1 MEQKMI
7 MQVLDTVYEKALDG
21 LPGSES
27 IAELAEAYLKEDGAL
42 DKQIDDLI
50 FWQAAKTAAS
60 GFITGLGGM
69 ITLPVAIPADLT
81 ATLYVQLRM
90 CGAIAYMKGYDVKD
104 DRVKTFIFACICGS
118 QVTFVLKKA
127 GVDIGKKLTARMI
140 KSISQEMLLKINQTI
155 GFRLVTKAGSKGIAN
170 MAKLVPVAGGII
182 NGGLNGAET
191 KVVGEAAKKVF
202 NENSAVK

>member
-1 MEQKMI
+1 MRQ
-7 MQVLDTVYEKALDG
+7 
-21 LPGSES
+21 
-27 IAELAEAYLKEDGAL
+27 
-42 DKQIDDLI
+42 
-50 FWQAAKTAAS
+50 S
-60 GFITGLGGM
+60 GNVCT
-69 ITLPVAIPADLT
+69 
-81 ATLYVQLRM
+81 
-90 CGAIAYMKGYDVKD
+90 
-104 DRVKTFIFACICGS
+104 
-118 QVTFVLKKA
+118 KKA